1 MDDADNKAA
10 LQRLI
15 DEAPVT
21 PAKPSMLKNPTDPP
35 IHDSF
40 EDLVTG
46 KWHHFLQTL
55 HVTCRCASHLHL
67 RHLFFNI
74 IFFFFIFLNCLL
86 APGSATKLLQEE
98 SKQEMPKH
106 EETKQEVPK

>member
-1 MDDADNKAA
+1 MDDADKKAE

-15 DEAPVT
+15 DGAPVT

-55 HVTCRCASHLHL
+55 HVTSRCATSTSSTSFLK
-67 RHLFFNI
+67 I
-74 IFFFFIFLNCLL
+74 IFFIFFIFLHCLI

>member
-1 MDDADNKAA
+1 MDDADKDAA

-21 PAKPSMLKNPTDPP
+21 PAKPTKEKTMTDPP
-35 IHDSF
+35 THVSV
-40 EDLVTG
+40 EDLATG
-46 KWHHFLQTL
+46 KWHHFLKTL
-55 HVTCRCASHLHL
+55 HVTSRCTSTSSTS
-67 RHLFFNI
+67 FFRKS
-74 IFFFFIFLNCLL
+74 FSFSSSSSFI

-98 SKQEMPKH
+98 SKHEMPKQ

>member
-1 MDDADNKAA
+1 MEDPDKKAE

-15 DEAPVT
+15 NEAPVT

-35 IHDSF
+35 THVSV
-40 EDLVTG
+40 EDAPTG

-55 HVTCRCASHLHL
+55 HVTSRCATSFLK
-67 RHLFFNI
+67 I
-74 IFFFFIFLNCLL
+74 IFFIFFIFLHCLI